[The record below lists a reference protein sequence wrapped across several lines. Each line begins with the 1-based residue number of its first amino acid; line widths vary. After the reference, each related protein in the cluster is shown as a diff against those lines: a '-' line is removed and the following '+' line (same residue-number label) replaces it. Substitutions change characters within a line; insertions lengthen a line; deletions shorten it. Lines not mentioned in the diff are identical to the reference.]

1 MVHLVAPW
9 FVVTLVRQRSG
20 AAGLAAG
27 LAAGAGWR
35 SGSGSG
41 RWGAGILYFV
51 CCGGKGEAGPAASSE
66 KPEASSKQRVY
77 SL

>member
-1 MVHLVAPW
+1 MVRLVAPW

-20 AAGLAAG
+20 AAR

-51 CCGGKGEAGPAASSE
+51 CCGGKGEAGPAACSE